1 MIARSAAPSR
11 RPPMPPGWR
20 CVGESLVRDLGF
32 RDFDQALGFVEQV
45 AGAASDHLRRPDMCI
60 YEFNRVQLR
69 IVNPRHAGVTEAE
82 LRLLAKVE
90 ALIDER
96 AP

>member
-1 MIARSAAPSR
+1 MNAHAVSPSR
-11 RPPMPPGWR
+11 RRSVPPGWR
-20 CVGESLVRDLGF
+20 CLGETLVRDLRF

-45 AGAASDHLRRPDMCI
+45 AAAARDHLRRPDMCI
-60 YEFNRVQLR
+60 YEFNRVRLR

-82 LRLLAKVE
+82 LRLLAKVD
-90 ALIDER
+90 ALIEER